1 MKSKIMYIIYNF
13 IFNFICVYTGM
24 FFIMIVASLVG
35 SFTFLV
41 PEYSYNFIKAFHAI
55 RFWETLKFSAIGI
68 IPGVVILTLYMPTTD
83 NKQEK

>member
-13 IFNFICVYTGM
+13 IFN
-24 FFIMIVASLVG
+24 FIMIVASLVG

>member
-13 IFNFICVYTGM
+13 IFNFICVYTVM

-55 RFWETLKFSAIGI
+55 RFWETLKFSAYRHNTRSGYFDF
-68 IPGVVILTLYMPTTD
+68 VYAD
-83 NKQEK
+83 Y

>member
-13 IFNFICVYTGM
+13 IFNFICVYTVM
-24 FFIMIVASLVG
+24 FFI
-35 SFTFLV
+35 V